1 MFKASRCVLQASLF
15 RGSYIN
21 SSDFA
26 LSFPRMQ
33 INTHLLDAGLPE
45 LKDCKAAFHEDA
57 TLNSGKC
64 FSLLQRG
71 REVFTNIP
79 GWQESEAMSNVVR
92 SIAASRI
99 QLVSDYYTPHTTGAL
114 LSSSTTGRPAVLM
127 PKIARSQFIFNE
139 ASLALSTNV
148 WSFTDVQQLDISCYL
163 VAKLLESISH
173 LHPRREAAS
182 VEADHLLP
190 KSLKPLIE
198 QTMKQID
205 QLIVLSEKAVVQHA
219 EHHNSLRWLPI
230 KLKLCKALTTIALDG
245 NLNIAKD
252 IITRAALQVE
262 EWNKKKSLLSDSKH
276 DLNLGM
282 LMLMRAEISARI
294 FNWTTSPKELIDN
307 DVVQLFR
314 QACDYYSGRFD
325 DPLHHDAVMDLTQA
339 SRGAYTQEHTL
350 SEDAV
355 ARDAYA
361 TCLLGYGNFLLSA
374 PRTNPK
380 EIIFPRGEMFTRNA
394 FLTMPSGSDLIFDD
408 CRSPVPLTIASTRKQ
423 SQESLD
429 RALKINRALFPEHRN
444 NAKAGWTLLSM
455 ACGFGDL
462 RDYLY
467 STGLL
472 GNAANVFREQYGE
485 ISEEMLHF
493 ERIQE
498 RLLNGIGSAK
508 EAETRRHRIDV
519 IKSELA
525 TYQQQ

>member
-1 MFKASRCVLQASLF
+1 MKATRCFLQASLF
-15 RGSYIN
+15 QGSHIN

-33 INTHLLDAGLPE
+33 LNTHLVDAGLPE
-45 LKDCKAAFHEDA
+45 LKDCKAAFHDDA
-57 TLNSGKC
+57 SLNCGKC

-79 GWQESEAMSNVVR
+79 GWQDSEAMSNVVR
-92 SIAASRI
+92 SIAASRV
-99 QLVSDYYTPHTTGAL
+99 QLVSDFYSPHTTGAL
-114 LSSSTTGRPAVLM
+114 SSSTSGRPATLM
-127 PKIARSQFIFNE
+127 PKIARSEFIFNE
-139 ASLALSTNV
+139 ASTALA
-148 WSFTDVQQLDISCYL
+148 TDVWTITDVHQLDISCYL

-190 KSLKPLIE
+190 KALRPLME
-198 QTMKQID
+198 RTMKQID
-205 QLIVLSEKAVVQHA
+205 QLAVLAEKAAAQHA
-219 EHHNSLRWLPI
+219 EQHSSLRWLPI
-230 KLKLCKALTTIALDG
+230 KLKLCKALATIALDG
-245 NLNIAKD
+245 NLIIAKD
-252 IITRAALQVE
+252 LITKAALQVE
-262 EWNKKKSLLSDSKH
+262 EWGKKKSLLSDSKV
-276 DLNLGM
+276 DLNLGL

-307 DVVQLFR
+307 DVVLLFR
-314 QACDYYSGRFD
+314 QACEFYSERFD
-325 DPLHHDAVMDLTQA
+325 DPLHHDGVMDLSQA
-339 SRGAYTQEHTL
+339 SRGGYTREHTV
-350 SEDAV
+350 SDDVV
-355 ARDAYA
+355 ARDSYT

-380 EIIFPRGEMFTRNA
+380 EIIFPRGEVFTRNA

-408 CRSPVPLTIASTRKQ
+408 CRSPVPLTIANTRKQ

-429 RALKINRALFPEHRN
+429 RALKINRALFPNHRN

-493 ERIQE
+493 ERMQE

-525 TYQQQ
+525 TYQRL